1 MGNFLKVSPSYL
13 VANPG
18 NLTTSEYTNTADITV
33 TPLKGQDSASFYVVR
48 HSDYSNQGST
58 SYKLKVPTSAGE
70 LTIPQLGGSLS
81 LHGRDSKMHVVDYD
95 VAGTNI
101 LYSTAEVFTWKKFG
115 DKKLLVVYGGPNEH
129 HELAVA
135 SNSKVSKV
143 SGPKS
148 RVSSK
153 QVEKTVVIGWDVS
166 PTRNIVDVGDLTII
180 LLGKYHPIFA
190 ERN

>member
-1 MGNFLKVSPSYL
+1 MGNFIKVSPSYL

-18 NLTTSEYTNTADITV
+18 NLTTSEYTSTSDITV
-33 TPLKGQDSASFYVVR
+33 TPLKGQDSASFYIVR
-48 HSDYSNQGST
+48 HSDYSSQGST

-101 LYSTAEVFTWKKFG
+101 LYSTAEVFTWKKFD
-115 DKKLLVVYGGPNEH
+115 DKKVLVVYGGPNEH
-129 HELAVA
+129 HELAV
-135 SNSKVSKV
+135 SSDSKVSKV

-148 RVSSK
+148 RISSK

-166 PTRNIVDVGDLTII
+166 PTRNIVEVDDLTII
-180 LLGKYHPIFA
+180 LLGKQLPIFV
-190 ERN
+190 RLN